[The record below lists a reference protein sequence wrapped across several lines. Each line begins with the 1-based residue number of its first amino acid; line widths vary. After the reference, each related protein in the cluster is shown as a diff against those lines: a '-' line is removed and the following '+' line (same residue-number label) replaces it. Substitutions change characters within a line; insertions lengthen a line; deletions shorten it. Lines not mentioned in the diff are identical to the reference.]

1 MVSARKPEY
10 DGRAGTKIA
19 EGVSDLD
26 RLARSG
32 HVHEGA
38 AMRILYDT
46 ALIEGGVK
54 AERDMAAS
62 DKRDSYWRGYGD
74 GREGRRPD
82 PDGKR

>member
-1 MVSARKPEY
+1 MVSDRKPEY

-19 EGVSDLD
+19 DGVADLD

-32 HVHEGA
+32 HVHDGA
-38 AMRILYDT
+38 AMRILYNT

-54 AERDMAAS
+54 AERDRAAS
-62 DKRDSYWRGYGD
+62 DRRESYWRGYGD